1 MIRTRENHTKAGVL
15 RPVIFGINDGIVS
28 MIALV
33 AGLAGAAL
41 ENRVVIIA
49 GLAEMF
55 AGAISMALG
64 EYISLKS
71 ELELKKNSKKVEIT
85 EIEEIPE
92 TERKEIEDIYRKK
105 GFKGE
110 LLNKV
115 VKTITSNKKVWLD
128 TMIAEELK
136 LGDGY
141 DEDPKETG
149 FFMGLAYILASLI
162 PLLPFFFLPLNTG
175 LMVAIP
181 LAIITLF
188 FVGSAKSHFT
198 RKTWWKSGL
207 EMVIIGAAA
216 TIAGYYI
223 GKAFSL

>member
-1 MIRTRENHTKAGVL
+1 MIRSRENHTRAGVL

-41 ENRVVIIA
+41 ENKVVIIA

-71 ELELKKNSKKVEIT
+71 ELELKKNSRKT
-85 EIEEIPE
+85 EIDEIKDIPE
-92 TERKEIEDIYRKK
+92 TEKKEIEDIYRKK

-128 TMIAEELK
+128 TMMAEELK
-136 LGDGY
+136 LGDGF

-149 FFMGLAYILASLI
+149 FFMGLAYVLASLI
-162 PLLPFFFLPLNTG
+162 PLLPFFFLPINTG
-175 LMVAIP
+175 LLVAIP

-207 EMVIIGAAA
+207 EMVIIGAA
-216 TIAGYYI
+216 TTLAGYYI
-223 GKAFSL
+223 GKAFSG